1 MPIRLEEREWWVV
14 WGQIEGIGPILLQ
27 RVQRQFGSLAA
38 AWAAPASDLLAV
50 EGIGLQLANMIATQR
65 QELDA
70 VAFLEQHDR
79 LNPHYWTPADV
90 AYPRLLLE
98 LPDPPPVLYYDGA
111 AEGADLAGLLPTVA
125 MVGTRQPT
133 DYGKRWTRR
142 LSQALAQHGVTI
154 ISGLATGIDTEAH
167 RSCLQGAGRTIA
179 VVGTGLDRVY
189 PWSNRGLQQQILAH
203 GGLILSEHPAGTG
216 PDRTH
221 FPRRNRI
228 IAGLSRLILVMEAGV
243 KSGALITAK
252 FANDYGRDVA
262 VLAGSLDNPQAL
274 GCLQLINR
282 GAAVIEGEAELLA
295 TLGTLPQLPPV
306 AESVAEPADLPI
318 ELTALLATLTRLIQT
333 NAGQAVP
340 FDVLVQQTQQ
350 PTASVASALL
360 QLELMG
366 LVSQQPGMRYQRL

>member
-1 MPIRLEEREWWVV
+1 MPISLETREWWVI
-14 WGQIEGIGPILLQ
+14 WAQIEGVGPILLQ
-27 RVQRQFGSLAA
+27 RLQRQFGSLAA
-38 AWAAPASDLLAV
+38 AWAASPSDLLAV
-50 EGIGLQLANMIATQR
+50 EGIGLQLADMIAVQR
-65 QELDA
+65 QEFDVA
-70 VAFLEQHDR
+70 AFLAPHDR
-79 LNPHYWTPADV
+79 LNPCYWTPADA

-98 LPDPPPVLYYDGA
+98 LPDPPPVLYYHGA
-111 AEGADLAGLLPTVA
+111 AEGADLAGLIPTVA

-133 DYGKRWTRR
+133 DYGQRWTRR
-142 LSQALAQHGVTI
+142 LGQALAQHGVTI
-154 ISGLATGIDTEAH
+154 VSGLAAGIDTEAH

-189 PWSNRGLQQQILAH
+189 PWSNRSLQQQILAH

-282 GAAVIEGEAELLA
+282 GAAVIEGETELLA
-295 TLGTLPQLPPV
+295 TLGTLPQLPTVMTAIVEPV
-306 AESVAEPADLPI
+306 DLPS
-318 ELTALLATLTRLIQT
+318 ELTTILSTLTTLIQT
-333 NAGQAVP
+333 HAGQAVP
-340 FDVLVQQTQQ
+340 FDLLVQQTQQ